1 MNDSLV
7 WAEIDLNAIANNVR
21 ELRRVTDAKARL
33 MVAVKANAYG
43 HGAVTVSQHA
53 LDCGADALGVARIA
67 EGVKLREAGISAPIL
82 VFGYTPAGSAGDLI
96 EWDLTQTVYDIGNAT
111 ALAEIGQQT
120 GKKIK
125 VHLKLDTG
133 MGRLGMLLDR
143 GLNGTEGMPA
153 DEDTLNDIVA
163 MARLPGLELEGVL
176 THFASSDSADKTY
189 AEQQF
194 HIFMA
199 FLQRLRRVG
208 VEFAVRHA
216 ANSGAIIDLPHT
228 HLDMVRAGISL
239 YGLKPS
245 DEVKLESIHLIPA
258 MTLKAKIVHLKSVPA
273 GYHIS
278 YGMTHTTARP
288 TTISTVPVGYAD
300 GYSRLLSN
308 QGQMLVH
315 GLRAPIV
322 GRVCMDLTM
331 LDVGHINGV
340 ALEDEVVAFGR
351 QADAELSADEL
362 AATLNTINYEIVSA
376 ITARVPRIYI

>member
-1 MNDSLV
+1 MNDPLV
-7 WAEIDLNAIANNVR
+7 WAEVDLNAIASNVR
-21 ELRRVTDAKARL
+21 ELRRVTNMNARL

-43 HGAVTVSQHA
+43 HGAVTVSRHA
-53 LDCGADALGVARIA
+53 LANGADALGVARLA
-67 EGVKLREAGISAPIL
+67 EGVSLREAGISAPIL
-82 VFGYTPAGSAGDLI
+82 VFGYTDADSAEELMR
-96 EWDLTQTVYDIGNAT
+96 WDLTQTVYDLGNAM
-111 ALAEIGQQT
+111 ALSEKGHQAGT
-120 GKKIK
+120 KIK

-133 MGRLGMLLDR
+133 MGRLGMLLNR
-143 GLNGTEGMPA
+143 GLGSPEGIPA
-153 DEDTLNDIVA
+153 DEDTVKDITA
-163 MARLPGLELEGVL
+163 MERLPGLEMEGIM

-189 AEQQF
+189 AERQF
-194 HIFMA
+194 QIFMD
-199 FLQRLRRVG
+199 FIQRLRRAG

-216 ANSGAIIDLPHT
+216 ANSGAIIDLPQT

-239 YGLKPS
+239 YGLNPS
-245 DEVKLESIHLIPA
+245 DEVDLNAIHLIPA
-258 MTLKAKIVHLKSVPA
+258 MSLKAKIVHLKTVPA

-278 YGMTHTTARP
+278 YGMTHTTKRQTCIA
-288 TTISTVPVGYAD
+288 TVPIGYAD

-315 GLRAPIV
+315 GRRAPIV

-331 LDVGHINGV
+331 LDVGRIDGV

-362 AATLNTINYEIVSA
+362 AATLDTINYEIVSS